1 MAELIRYN
9 DETFESIKHVN
20 EFNQEYWLAREL
32 QRVLEYTEWRN
43 FAGIIDKAKEACK
56 NQGKTNHP
64 NIPKR
69 KKGKAGKTEIY
80 KPNI

>member
-56 NQGKTNHP
+56 NSGIPVSECFVDVNKTSPMP
-64 NIPKR
+64 N
-69 KKGKAGKTEIY
+69 
-80 KPNI
+80 